1 VGEIALSRVGL
12 QVKMLVR
19 LLNRQVGRI
28 LDASFIDLD
37 SDADREKQRIVQATT
52 ISETERV

>member
-1 VGEIALSRVGL
+1 
-12 QVKMLVR
+12 MLVR